1 MSIQAATIEARE
13 PQEIEPNRRTR
24 PAQIWLVRHG
34 QTDANLI
41 GRYQGHLDL
50 PLNETGREQVNVMG
64 AQLREELATRGLSS
78 VQAIYSSDLIRTRE
92 TAQAAATA
100 LEMPVIPDARL
111 REIHMGDWEGS
122 FFTEIR
128 EQFPDLVDR
137 RFRDPMHIAPPNGE
151 TTFDVAKRMWPA
163 LDEYAARHQGDDPIV
178 VVSHGMAI
186 ATVICR
192 MRGMA
197 LSRVFEVV
205 PGNAEITVI
214 EWEPTHPS
222 WQEHEEALS
231 QR

>member
-1 MSIQAATIEARE
+1 MKIQEANAE
-13 PQEIEPNRRTR
+13 TLETVLRTK

-50 PLNETGREQVNVMG
+50 PLNETGREQVLAMG
-64 AQLREELATRGLSS
+64 AQLREELETRGLRR
-78 VQAIYSSDLIRTRE
+78 VQALYSSDLIRTRE
-92 TAQAAATA
+92 TAQAAAAA
-100 LEMPVIPDARL
+100 LDISILSDVRL
-111 REIHMGDWEGS
+111 REIHMGDWEG
-122 FFTEIR
+122 FAFAEIR
-128 EQFPDLVDR
+128 ERYPEIVER
-137 RFRDPMHIAPPNGE
+137 RYRDPMHVAPPNGE

-163 LDEYAARHQGDDPIV
+163 LDEYAARHTGDDPIV

-192 MRGMA
+192 IRGMA

-205 PGNAEITVI
+205 PGNAEITMI
-214 EWEPTHPS
+214 EWEPTNPV
-222 WQEHEEALS
+222 WQEEQEALS